1 MNKKLRDIY
10 IKIGRSI
17 FDFDD
22 RLHIQQVENGF
33 IFLQKYY
40 ESIDE
45 MLPEIKSALEKS
57 FRVPIE

>member
-17 FDFDD
+17 FEWNDS
-22 RLHIQQVENGF
+22 LHIQQVENGF

-40 ESIDE
+40 PSIDE
-45 MLPEIKSALEKS
+45 MLPDISSALEKS
-57 FRVPIE
+57 FRVPRE

>member
-17 FDFDD
+17 FDCNDS
-22 RLHIQQVENGF
+22 LHVQQVENGF
-33 IFLQKYY
+33 IFFQKYY

-45 MLPEIKSALEKS
+45 MLPDIKSALEKS
-57 FRVPIE
+57 FLVPNE